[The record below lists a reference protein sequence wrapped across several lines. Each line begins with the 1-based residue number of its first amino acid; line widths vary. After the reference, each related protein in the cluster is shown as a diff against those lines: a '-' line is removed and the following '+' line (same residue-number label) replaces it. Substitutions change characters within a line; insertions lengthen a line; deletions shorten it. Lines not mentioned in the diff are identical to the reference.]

1 MSNTKSK
8 KKNKRLSTVLAILI
22 FLLGLGVLFY
32 PVASDLWNQ
41 HRQNK
46 LISSY
51 TQVAAQLTPEDFS
64 ALWEAA
70 HEYNKNLNPTF
81 RDAFTG
87 RQLPSYDP
95 YWSLLNPDGSGVMGY
110 IEIPRI
116 SVRLPIYHGTSEEV
130 LQHGIG
136 HLGGTSLPVGGEST
150 HAVLSGHRGLP
161 SALLFTDLDQMEVG
175 DRFSLRIL
183 GEQLLYEVDQILV
196 VEPDEVKP
204 LLPVEGED
212 LVTLV
217 TCTPYGVN
225 SHRLLVRGHRIE
237 ADAVEE
243 TVEVTVTQQVVHNLG
258 WKGKLLFGAVL
269 LFLLIL
275 LILALLRRK
284 KKKEDPEKGQTT
296 AERGRTDENTPQSA
310 SGTDRGNPA
319 VHPRDGADG
328 RS

>member
-1 MSNTKSK
+1 MSNTQSK
-8 KKNKRLSTVLAILI
+8 KKSKRLSTVFAILI

-41 HRQNK
+41 QRQNK

-51 TQVAAQLTPEDFS
+51 TQTAAQLTQEDFS

-70 HEYNKNLNPTF
+70 HEYNNNLNPNF

-87 RQLPSYDP
+87 RQLPENDP
-95 YWSLLNPDGSGVMGY
+95 YWGLLNPDGSGVMGY

-116 SVRLPIYHGTSEEV
+116 SVRLPVYHGTSEEV

-136 HLGGTSLPVGGEST
+136 HLGGTSLPVGGEGT

-161 SALLFTDLDQMEVG
+161 SALLFSDLDQMETG
-175 DRFSLRIL
+175 DCFSLRIL

-196 VEPDEVKP
+196 VEPDEVEP

-225 SHRLLVRGHRIE
+225 THRLLVRGHRIE
-237 ADAVEE
+237 AAAEE
-243 TVEVTVTQQVVHNLG
+243 QTVEVTVTQQVVHNLG

-269 LFLLIL
+269 LFLLFL
-275 LILALLRRK
+275 FILALLRRK
-284 KKKEDPEKGQTT
+284 KKKDDPEEAKG
-296 AERGRTDENTPQSA
+296 RGRTDENMPQSTD
-310 SGTDRGNPA
+310 GTDRGA
-319 VHPRDGADG
+319 SSAASPRDGTDC